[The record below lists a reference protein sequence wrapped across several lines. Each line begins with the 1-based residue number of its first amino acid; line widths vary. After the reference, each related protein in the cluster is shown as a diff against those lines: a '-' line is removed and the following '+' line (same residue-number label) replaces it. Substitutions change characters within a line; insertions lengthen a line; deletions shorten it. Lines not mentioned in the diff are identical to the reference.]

1 MEGRSVAT
9 SMSCT
14 RNGGERKGLSLRVPG
29 MGGAR
34 LVSSGNM
41 STDSRRGDP
50 ALPWGEGPSYGFG
63 ARIIPSETIQSGFDV
78 CRERASDLVHL

>member
-1 MEGRSVAT
+1 
-9 SMSCT
+9 
-14 RNGGERKGLSLRVPG
+14 

-78 CRERASDLVHL
+78 CRE